1 MSQGPRPQSRLTSV
15 ARGYSFVAAR
25 VRESAAGPRRM
36 RIGRLGS
43 VSVMAMFHQ
52 LTGSLVRSGLPTTQ
66 QQLVNER
73 IALFAQ
79 MNTGRSHKMPMT

>member
-1 MSQGPRPQSRLTSV
+1 MFLTSPYIEQAISLIDGV
-15 ARGYSFVAAR
+15 
-25 VRESAAGPRRM
+25 
-36 RIGRLGS
+36 L
-43 VSVMAMFHQ
+43 SVMAMFHQ

>member
-1 MSQGPRPQSRLTSV
+1 MS
-15 ARGYSFVAAR
+15 AI
-25 VRESAAGPRRM
+25 E
-36 RIGRLGS
+36 
-43 VSVMAMFHQ
+43 MFHQ

>member
-1 MSQGPRPQSRLTSV
+1 LHTPEYDGLSDAENWIVDVISVYTSEHEENCFDWRLMS
-15 ARGYSFVAAR
+15 AI
-25 VRESAAGPRRM
+25 E
-36 RIGRLGS
+36 
-43 VSVMAMFHQ
+43 MFHQ

>member
-1 MSQGPRPQSRLTSV
+1 LIGVQNKKGGEIAALSLSFRV
-15 ARGYSFVAAR
+15 ATR
-25 VRESAAGPRRM
+25 V
-36 RIGRLGS
+36 GS
-43 VSVMAMFHQ
+43 MFHQ
-52 LTGSLVRSGLPTTQ
+52 LRGSLVRSGLPTTQ